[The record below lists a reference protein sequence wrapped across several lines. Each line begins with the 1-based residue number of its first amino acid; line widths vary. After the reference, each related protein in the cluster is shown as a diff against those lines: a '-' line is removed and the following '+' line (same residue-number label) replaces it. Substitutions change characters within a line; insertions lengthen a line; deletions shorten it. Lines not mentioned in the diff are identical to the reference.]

1 MDLAIFIKLLQDHFL
16 NALFEKTEWT
26 IQEWKKKN
34 TKPFETFP
42 QPRIEIVKL
51 LLQRFIEHSLE
62 NFNHC
67 GYDPPH
73 DF

>member
-1 MDLAIFIKLLQDHFL
+1 MNSLRME
-16 NALFEKTEWT
+16 N
-26 IQEWKKKN
+26 KN

-51 LLQRFIEHSLE
+51 LLQRFIGHSLE

>member
-1 MDLAIFIKLLQDHFL
+1 MLCLKKQNEQFK
-16 NALFEKTEWT
+16 NEK
-26 IQEWKKKN
+26 KKKN
-34 TKPFETFP
+34 TKPFEIFP

-51 LLQRFIEHSLE
+51 LLQGFIEHSLE

>member
-1 MDLAIFIKLLQDHFL
+1 MLCLKKQSEQFK
-16 NALFEKTEWT
+16 NG
-26 IQEWKKKN
+26 KKN

-73 DF
+73 DFSH